1 VESITAPELSL
12 HRPNPVDPPP
22 ECPAHRAGGISRVR
36 LPTGQVAWL
45 VSRYEDI
52 RALAVDPRISS
63 HLNGLGTVSHEPV
76 PRRHPNAPEHITNLD
91 GAAHRRFRLPIA
103 RHFTARRLTQLAEY
117 VRETADACFAEMERH
132 GPGVDLVR
140 TLAMRVP
147 SDTICR
153 LFGLPVAD
161 QGTFHELATL
171 ALGGFARSEEEQR
184 AAGPRMFGYLAGIVA
199 DKHEHPDDGLF
210 SDLVHG
216 GYGFTDEE
224 VLVLSGTLLVAG
236 FDTTANMLALGTY
249 ALLDQRDQWDALAA
263 APDRAEAV
271 GEELMRYLTVM
282 QRGILRRAATDF
294 DHAGTHFAEDDL
306 VLLFLAAGD
315 RDPDLVADPDVLDV
329 TREPVRHLGFGYG
342 PHQCIGQ
349 QLARLEM
356 SVVWSGL
363 VRRFPGLRLAVPAA
377 EIRFRSDT
385 VVFGVEELPVTW

>member
-1 VESITAPELSL
+1 
-12 HRPNPVDPPP
+12 
-22 ECPAHRAGGISRVR
+22 
-36 LPTGQVAWL
+36 
-45 VSRYEDI
+45 
-52 RALAVDPRISS
+52 
-63 HLNGLGTVSHEPV
+63 
-76 PRRHPNAPEHITNLD
+76 
-91 GAAHRRFRLPIA
+91 
-103 RHFTARRLTQLAEY
+103 
-117 VRETADACFAEMERH
+117 
-132 GPGVDLVR
+132 
-140 TLAMRVP
+140 
-147 SDTICR
+147 
-153 LFGLPVAD
+153 
-161 QGTFHELATL
+161 
-171 ALGGFARSEEEQR
+171 
-184 AAGPRMFGYLAGIVA
+184 MFGYLAGIVA

-216 GYGFTDEE
+216 GHGFTDEE

-294 DHAGTHFAEDDL
+294 EYAGTRFAEDDL
-306 VLLFLAAGD
+306 VLLFLPAGN
-315 RDPDLVADPDVLDV
+315 RDPDLVAEPDVLDV
-329 TREPVRHLGFGYG
+329 TRDPVRHLGFGYG

-356 SVVWSGL
+356 GVVWSGL
-363 VRRFPGLRLAVPAA
+363 ARRFPGLRLAVPAE